1 MSDHIKIAKGWKK
14 IFEAEMGIPPEE
26 PEMINVSFTTQELS
40 VLRSLIQSAVSEMTS
55 DPNSGMKGIPKEISA
70 VVRKLDNSGQ

>member
-1 MSDHIKIAKGWKK
+1 MSDHIKIARAWKK
-14 IFEAEMGIPPEE
+14 INEAEMGIAPEE
-26 PEMINVSFTTQELS
+26 PQMVNVSFTVQELT

-70 VVRKLDNSGQ
+70 VVQKLDNSGQ